1 MANALFAATRA
12 SFLKADCDLDGT
24 VKLSFID
31 HADDTPVAAT
41 DDFYDDITGA
51 AIVGTSGAFTT
62 KTFTDGVF
70 DADDVTTSAVSGDP
84 FESIVI
90 WLDTAGASSTDP
102 LVAFLDT
109 ATGLPTT
116 PNGGDITVAWDS
128 GANKIFK
135 L

>member
-1 MANALFAATRA
+1 MANALFDSGR
-12 SFLKADCDLDGT
+12 SKFLTADIDLDGT
-24 VKLSFID
+24 IKLSFID
-31 HADDTPVAAT
+31 HGVDTPNVST
-41 DDFYDDITGA
+41 DDFYDDVSAGEIG
-51 AIVGTSGAFTT
+51 VSGAFAT
-62 KTFTDGVF
+62 KTFTAGVF
-70 DADDVTTSAVSGDP
+70 DADDVTVSAVSGAQ

-90 WLDTAGASSTDP
+90 WQDTAGASSTDP
-102 LVAFLDT
+102 LIAYIDT